1 MFKLT
6 TSAGNS
12 LEQPIR
18 PGERFAGVMALD
30 IPRPMQVSQVVLE
43 FTATERWLP
52 GSRGIIST
60 APGTK
65 FTNSPMLAA
74 SLVVWKA
81 LQKGVTASTVLSDG
95 MHVFNFS
102 CQIPHLNYPQSIKRA
117 EYEVV
122 YMLEGKVLAPKDNGD
137 EHVVAMVEKELFFSP
152 LVAYRPSADLPLSMA
167 ETLCYEKKGKKGK
180 PAIELRALLSSRQII
195 AGSKLK
201 IELSIKELT
210 SSSWTKIVAR
220 LFERTVC
227 RDESTT
233 REPPAA
239 PPLWSTEC
247 ELASTE
253 LVRSSVY
260 NFFLT
265 DDITGTSA
273 SEKKT
278 ANGETVTSELLV
290 FPIPMI
296 SCSPLDSEHLDFL
309 HYISL
314 EVYLPGW
321 LSSDRYVHIEFPVQL
336 VTCELSTAAAH
347 LQSHQTPL
355 ASSDRNKQ
363 PEGDELS
370 IMSGKSGNSARP
382 LSTRS
387 GAERSVMTAHSI
399 PIVLAA
405 LPPRYCD
412 VHQAQRP
419 APTLQLV
426 KQVNASSTSNA
437 STYDGSTASIPDL
450 QLPRRLS
457 RQSQSNSHRT
467 TMSSAHSMDM
477 KSLMVGLGIA
487 EEKGEERYRS
497 RPLPMA
503 PVPEQDT
510 PAPPPLP
517 AAPMPS
523 SDSAISL
530 TRPLL
535 NGSRAASPLQ
545 SPRPDQAY
553 YSFLQSYPK
562 GNALP
567 NSEPSSPTTL
577 TIRHGQST
585 GNAATSMN
593 SDTSSPG
600 TYARKQRQSSAGSTG
615 ASDSS
620 HLRMPISPA
629 YNESMNV
636 GGVDSDDD
644 AGYFKSSIARKS
656 MEREKVSEKGLFRL
670 RKNSSIKHIGQ

>member
-1 MFKLT
+1 MFRLT

-18 PGERFAGVMALD
+18 PGERFAGVVALD
-30 IPRPMQVSQVVLE
+30 IPRPMQASQVVLE

-52 GSRGIIST
+52 GNRVT
-60 APGTK
+60 ATNTPGTK
-65 FTNSPMLAA
+65 FVNSTMLSA

-81 LQKGVTASTVLSDG
+81 QQKGVTASTVLSDG

-102 CQIPHLNYPQSIKRA
+102 CQIPHLNYPQSIRRA

-122 YMLEGKVLAPKDNGD
+122 YMLEGKVLAPKDHGD
-137 EHVVAMVEKELFFSP
+137 EQVIAVVEKELYFSP

-167 ETLCYEKKGKKGK
+167 ETLCFEKKGRKGK

-201 IELSIKELT
+201 VELSIKELT

-247 ELASTE
+247 ELANTE

-260 NFFLT
+260 NFFLSE
-265 DDITGTSA
+265 DITGSKA
-273 SEKKT
+273 NEKKT
-278 ANGETVTSELLV
+278 ASGETVTSELLV

-296 SCSPLDSEHLDFL
+296 PCSPLDSEHLDFL

-321 LSSDRYVHIEFPVQL
+321 LSSDRFVHIEFPVQL
-336 VTCELSTAAAH
+336 VTCEQSTA
-347 LQSHQTPL
+347 LPPQGHQTPI
-355 ASSDRNKQ
+355 AGPDRSK
-363 PEGDELS
+363 PTEGDEFS

-387 GAERSVMTAHSI
+387 AMTAHSI
-399 PIVLAA
+399 PIVLGA

-412 VHQAQRP
+412 VQQSQRP
-419 APTLQLV
+419 PPTLQLV
-426 KQVNASSTSNA
+426 KQVNASNA
-437 STYDGSTASIPDL
+437 STYDGSSASIPDL

-503 PVPEQDT
+503 PVPEQDI

-523 SDSAISL
+523 DSAVSL
-530 TRPLL
+530 ARPPLS
-535 NGSRAASPLQ
+535 GSRAASPLQ
-545 SPRPDQAY
+545 SPRSDLAH

-562 GNALP
+562 GSALP
-567 NSEPSSPTTL
+567 GSEPPSPTTP
-577 TIRHGQST
+577 TIRYGQSA
-585 GNAATSMN
+585 GNPATSMS

-600 TYARKQRQSSAGSTG
+600 TYARKQRQSSVGSTG

-620 HLRMPISPA
+620 HLKTPISPA

-636 GGVDSDDD
+636 GGADSDDD

-656 MEREKVSEKGLFRL
+656 LEREKVSEKGLFRL
-670 RKNSSIKHIGQ
+670 RKNSSIKHIG